1 MHKLTITIGAFALF
15 TLLSS
20 STIYSQSGEKVANV
34 APNEVLQKK
43 KKTKKP
49 NISLPLVDFFPAEIR
64 GLELTDGFIVKEL
77 AYEYKTPKRKFRIF
91 PITTGMALKGRFSI
105 SNQGEEFFQMTAV
118 VPRFMKI
125 FAANGKL
132 ARAFVQTY
140 MPTEE
145 CYKGKEEVFERI
157 IGVSPRMKFEGLT
170 IASNSKGEIE
180 AAAFWQGGTLI
191 ERFLPVKAK
200 KGEKQSSTFFLLK
213 GTNSGAI
220 LKINIFAASE
230 EANYK

>member
-132 ARAFVQTY
+132 AREFVQTY

-157 IGVSPRMKFEGLT
+157 IGVSPKMK
-170 IASNSKGEIE
+170 
-180 AAAFWQGGTLI
+180 FWQGGTLI